1 MRAGID
7 FRIILMIKKGY
18 MDEEKIA
25 ISEAELDLV
34 RDIFKTLTKTIKT
47 FNVYPKGNPI
57 YEKFAAELFEK
68 FALFFESA
76 EELTVDVEQYSL
88 LYRENEVFHSEERG
102 ENIALFLFADGLR
115 QLNFHKE
122 ISRDE
127 VNDFIEI
134 LRAALKSKTN
144 DDDDIVTLLWEKN
157 IRNMG
162 YVAVDDTIDDDLAV
176 EETLLQAER
185 DTAGDDFDAGAGG
198 APSDWLPEAGYPAG
212 APEEPLSE
220 SEIAAVHREIS
231 DVGEHCLA
239 WAADL
244 FLEVLSSG
252 RDTEA
257 FPVIMAS
264 IGKILDLEIE
274 RKNVTAAIELLRGLE
289 QISPLYDEPS
299 HREILHGAFAL
310 GGSLENLKTVFESSS
325 GEEIRKYLHFLG
337 SDSVPNLIQLLGELE
352 DRRQRKFLCEILAE
366 KAQQSLDT
374 FGEAL
379 EDSRWYLVRNL
390 AMILG
395 MAKDPSAVKHLEKTL
410 RHHDLRVRRET
421 VRALDAI
428 RSVDTKKLFLS
439 VLDDNDL
446 AVRMIS
452 LKALRRFND
461 PDLFEALKKIAS
473 REDLKKRT
481 FAEKKELL
489 ETLAVLGG
497 ENAFPLLSELFK
509 KGWLIEKD
517 DVSEMRA
524 AAAYGLGLI
533 PNAEAASLLEKE
545 TTSRKSVVREACI
558 KALKERE
565 LSGNAGK

>member
-7 FRIILMIKKGY
+7 IRIILMIKKGY

-25 ISEAELDLV
+25 INEAELDLV

-68 FALFFESA
+68 FTLFFESA
-76 EELTVDVEQYSL
+76 EELTVDVQQDSL

-115 QLNFHKE
+115 QLNFHKD

-127 VNDFIEI
+127 VTDFIEI
-134 LRAALKSKTN
+134 LRAALKSKTS

-185 DTAGDDFDAGAGG
+185 DTGEDDFEAAVEGVS
-198 APSDWLPEAGYPAG
+198 SDRLPEAGYPGG
-212 APEEPLSE
+212 APEEPLSA
-220 SEIAAVHREIS
+220 SEIAAVHTEIS

-244 FLEVLSSG
+244 FLELLSST

-257 FPVIMAS
+257 FPVIITS
-264 IGKILDLEIE
+264 IGKILDLEIG
-274 RKNVTAAIELLRGLE
+274 RKNVTAAIALLRGLKE
-289 QISPLYDEPS
+289 ISPLYDEPS
-299 HREILHGAFAL
+299 YREILREAFAI
-310 GGSLENLKTVFESSS
+310 GGSLEHLTTVFESSS
-325 GEEIRKYLHFLG
+325 AEEIRKYLHFLG
-337 SDSVPNLIQLLGELE
+337 SDSIPNLIQLLGELE
-352 DRRQRKFLCEILAE
+352 DRRQRRLLCEIMAE
-366 KAQQSLDT
+366 KAQDNIDT

-395 MAKDPSAVKHLEKTL
+395 MTKEPSAVKHLEKTL
-410 RHHDLRVRRET
+410 GHHDTRVRRET

-428 RSVDTKKLFLS
+428 RGGDTKRLFLS
-439 VLDDNDL
+439 VLDDSDL
-446 AVRMIS
+446 TVRVIS

-461 PDLFEALKKIAS
+461 PELFEALKKIAS
-473 REDLKKRT
+473 REDLKKKT

-497 ENAFPLLSELFK
+497 ENAFPLLSDLFK
-509 KGWLIEKD
+509 KGWLLEKD

-533 PNAEAASLLEKE
+533 GNAEAAALLEKE

-565 LSGNAGK
+565 QSGNAGK